1 MTLSFISTEKERL
14 LIIVTDERSH
24 LKSSLSVIG
33 EQIIKGVAAHSDI
46 SAELNTTQCIQST
59 PTISHNTVTETL
71 LSVILKLF
79 LSHVLISF

>member
-46 SAELNTTQCIQST
+46 SAECN
-59 PTISHNTVTETL
+59 
-71 LSVILKLF
+71 
-79 LSHVLISF
+79 

>member
-1 MTLSFISTEKERL
+1 MLQKSIEHLCGIYMTLSFISTEKERL

-46 SAELNTTQCIQST
+46 SAECN
-59 PTISHNTVTETL
+59 
-71 LSVILKLF
+71 
-79 LSHVLISF
+79 